1 MKSNLTIEMYE
12 NAYRKAW
19 EELRVQE
26 RKDQREKRNCYQLRP
41 GIAEN
46 FTKNKPTQYME
57 ELEIKL
63 ELSEKAEKVNLLL
76 KKGLTPK
83 ECGQVLGCSRQAVL
97 QVKNR
102 YGLPR

>member
-1 MKSNLTIEMYE
+1 MANKLTTEQFEY
-12 NAYRKAW
+12 AYRRAL
-19 EELRVQE
+19 EELRKKE
-26 RKDQREKRNCYQLRP
+26 RKDKREKRNSYQP
-41 GIAEN
+41 
-46 FTKNKPTQYME
+46 NKVISDINLE
-57 ELEIKL
+57 EEQVEEREIKL

-76 KKGLTPK
+76 KKGLSPK

>member
-1 MKSNLTIEMYE
+1 VKSNLTIEMYE

-19 EELRVQE
+19 EEMRVKE
-26 RKDQREKRNCYQLRP
+26 RKDQREKRNSYQP
-41 GIAEN
+41 TSAMADN
-46 FTKNKPTQYME
+46 FTKNKPVKDIE

-63 ELSEKAEKVNLLL
+63 ELSEKAKKVNLLL
-76 KKGLTPK
+76 QKGLTPK

>member
-19 EELRVQE
+19 EKLRVEE
-26 RKDQREKRNCYQLRP
+26 RKDQREKRNSYQP
-41 GIAEN
+41 
-46 FTKNKPTQYME
+46 TKTSIDSITKEEDIEPT
-57 ELEIKL
+57 EIKL

-76 KKGLTPK
+76 KKGLSPK

>member
-1 MKSNLTIEMYE
+1 MYE

-46 FTKNKPTQYME
+46 LQKITQHNTWM
-57 ELEIKL
+57 
-63 ELSEKAEKVNLLL
+63 NL
-76 KKGLTPK
+76 K
-83 ECGQVLGCSRQAVL
+83 
-97 QVKNR
+97 
-102 YGLPR
+102 